1 MGFEEGLAAD
11 WPPWNKA
18 CLLALQVTM
27 KCKNGRGWGG
37 CVALTTQER
46 LGSFLLQWKER
57 SMARLQDPTTI
68 TLVSTR
74 HKAVA
79 LFSFPN
85 LSKMQSTQYLMSIV
99 SERKVRMM
107 SKHAYCVLPMQA
119 TLPACMLDTRQA
131 RPSLPPPPRKASV
144 CAGQDPPGCQ
154 GPSPLDLTPASFL
167 LLSPLAG
174 LSLTPAGVN
183 IG

>member
-57 SMARLQDPTTI
+57 SMALLQDPTTI
-68 TLVSTR
+68 TLVSTVTR
-74 HKAVA
+74 PWPP
-79 LFSFPN
+79 LPFPN

-107 SKHAYCVLPMQA
+107 SKHAYCQCRLPCR
-119 TLPACMLDTRQA
+119 PACWIHGRQGHLFHLLPGR
-131 RPSLPPPPRKASV
+131 RPSAPDRIPQAAKARLHWTLLLPPSFSSHRS
-144 CAGQDPPGCQ
+144 Q
-154 GPSPLDLTPASFL
+154 GFL
-167 LLSPLAG
+167 
-174 LSLTPAGVN
+174 
-183 IG
+183 